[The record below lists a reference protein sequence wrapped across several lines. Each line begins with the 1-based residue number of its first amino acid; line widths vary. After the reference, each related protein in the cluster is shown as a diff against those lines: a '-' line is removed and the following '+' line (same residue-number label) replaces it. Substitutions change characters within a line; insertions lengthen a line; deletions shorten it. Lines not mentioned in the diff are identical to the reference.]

1 MNTTTRPGEQAP
13 ETRFARA
20 GDVSIAYQVM
30 GDGPLGLVIAPG
42 MVSHVEFFHELPG
55 YTRFLQ
61 RLASFARVVVFD
73 KRGQGLS
80 DRITGV
86 PSLEERMD
94 DLSAVMDAAGL
105 SKAALLGSSEG
116 ASMCALFAAT
126 RPERVSHLVL
136 YGGFAR
142 FTNTDDYALMYDAD
156 VLAQMATVWGTGLSI
171 KSFGHSHGKNPDLQR
186 LWAKGER
193 LIASPGTFK
202 AMLDTNALIDV
213 RTVLPQIRVPTLVLH
228 RSTDR
233 AIPAANGRFLA
244 EHIPGA
250 RYIEY
255 GSGDHAIFSGAEP
268 EPICGDIEE
277 FLTGHRDVPQVE
289 IERVL
294 ATVMFTDIVDST
306 RRLAEM
312 GDAAWRRTLDEH
324 DRVARR
330 SVEQH
335 RGRFVKSTGDGVL
348 ATFDGP
354 ARAVRCAEALAA
366 GVRYL
371 GITVRAGLHTGE
383 IELRGEDVGGLA
395 VHVAARVMAEAAAG
409 EVLVSR
415 VLTDLVAGSSLSF
428 DPRGARALK
437 GLDGIWDL
445 YAVRRG

>member
-1 MNTTTRPGEQAP
+1 MNTIARPGEQTP

-55 YTRFLQ
+55 YARFMQ
-61 RLASFARVVVFD
+61 RLASFAQVVVFD

-86 PSLEERMD
+86 PSLDERMD
-94 DLSAVMDAAGL
+94 DLRAVMDETSL

-126 RPERVSHLVL
+126 WPERVSHLVL

-142 FTNTDDYALMYDAD
+142 FANSADYSLMHDAE
-156 VLAQMATVWGTGLSI
+156 VLAQMATFWGTGLSI
-171 KSFGHSHGKNPDLQR
+171 KSFAHSHNKNPDLQR

-202 AMLDTNALIDV
+202 AMIETNLRIDI
-213 RTVLPQIRVPTLVLH
+213 RAVLSQIRVPTLVLH
-228 RSTDR
+228 RKTDR
-233 AIPAANGRFLA
+233 AIPVANGRFLA

-255 GSGDHAIFSGAEP
+255 DSGDHAMFSGADP
-268 EPICGDIEE
+268 EPMCGDIEE
-277 FLTGHRDVPQVE
+277 FLTGHRDLPQAEV
-289 IERVL
+289 ERVL

-312 GDAAWRRTLDEH
+312 GDTAWRRTLDEH

-330 SVEQH
+330 AVEQH

-354 ARAVRCAEALAA
+354 ARAVRCAAALTA
-366 GVRYL
+366 GVRHL
-371 GITVRAGLHTGE
+371 GIAVRAGLHTGE
-383 IELRGEDVGGLA
+383 IELRDEDVGGLA
-395 VHVAARVMAEAAAG
+395 VHVAARVMAEAAPG

-415 VLTDLVAGSSLSF
+415 ILTDLVAGSALSF
-428 DPRGARALK
+428 DPRGPRALK
-437 GLDGIWDL
+437 GLDGTWDL
-445 YAVRRG
+445 YAVKRG